1 LIIKIFEGG
10 EIMNLTIGDKVLIS
24 IFAALTAIGAFIS
37 IPIPYVPF
45 TMQFFFCSMSGI
57 ILGGK
62 KGALSQLL
70 YIFIGLIG
78 IPVFTKGGGP
88 QYIFQT
94 TFGYLIGLVLAAYVI
109 GKRVEKKKKN
119 FRNLLLANFLG
130 IIFIYLI
137 GVTYFYLINKFYLGS
152 NMTISLAIY
161 NGFLLTLPGD
171 LLKSIIT
178 ALVGSRV
185 VNTIKLNLSV

>member
-1 LIIKIFEGG
+1 
-10 EIMNLTIGDKVLIS
+10 MNLTIGDKVLIS

-178 ALVGSRV
+178 ALVGRRV

>member
-1 LIIKIFEGG
+1 
-10 EIMNLTIGDKVLIS
+10 MNLTIGDKVLIS
-24 IFAALTAIGAFIS
+24 IFAALTAIGDSIR
-37 IPIPYVPF
+37 IPIPSLPF

-57 ILGGK
+57 IPRGK
-62 KGALSQLL
+62 KGAISQLL